1 MTENKPG
8 NNSYLHRLQEAVVVF
23 DGAMGTGL
31 QKLRLPKEAF
41 GNDRYA
47 GCFDYLVLSRPEAVK
62 KVHTSFLEAGVDV
75 IETNTFRSNAF
86 TLAEFGL
93 EDRVLEIN
101 SAAARLAKNLAEAYS
116 TPGNPRFVAGSLG
129 PSGFLPSSGDP
140 HLGSQDF
147 DNLAAAFRE
156 QGRGLIAGGA
166 DLLLIETSQDILE
179 VKAAVEG
186 CLTAMEEERKKLPL
200 QVQVT
205 LDTTGRMLLGTDIE
219 TVLAVL
225 EDLPVDIIGLNCS
238 TGPEH
243 MRRPVEYL
251 SRYSSKPISAIPN
264 AGMPVNRGGEAYYP
278 MEPEDFAAG
287 LEDFVLNLGVQV
299 IGGCCGT
306 TPEHLSAVLRRVRGI
321 RPKPRTPE
329 PKRDLLASGIKT
341 VSLRQEPAPLIIG
354 ERCNPQGSSLFKK
367 ILLEEK
373 DREASETARRQEEQ
387 GAHALDLATAL
398 SENRDEA
405 GRMVRLIRRFTADGI
420 EAPLIIDTTE
430 PEVMLKALKTAPGRC
445 MLNSTHLESGEGK
458 ARQVFSMAKRYSAA
472 VMLLTID
479 EEGMAKTLERKLQ
492 VARRLYRMAVDEY
505 DLSPGS
511 LVFDLLTFSLA
522 TGQEEYD
529 NSAVATLE
537 VLKALKREFPRVYT
551 SLGVSNVSFGFGK
564 TARRVLNSVFLYHAV
579 QVGLDMAIVNAA
591 GIIPYGE
598 LEETSR
604 QRAEDLLFH
613 RRADALN
620 RFITFFETRQEEESD
635 PAAARESLLDPAATL
650 AENILKRR
658 SFRLKETVEAL
669 IGPLRGPEASG
680 KAVETLN
687 TVLLPAMKEVGD
699 RFGRGEIIL
708 PFVLQSAEVMKE
720 TVDLLEGY
728 LEKGSGPSRGR
739 VILATVAGDVHDIGK
754 NLVGTILSNNGYTV
768 VDLGKQVPV
777 ETLVDEIEK
786 NGADALGLSALLVST
801 SLQMALAVKELAKRK
816 ICLPVLVGGAAIN
829 EAFAREISL
838 LDDGSSYS
846 GGVYYCRDAFEGL
859 SRLNSLAAD
868 RGIPKQPAINAG
880 KPETPAGK
888 APLPRKPSRAQAALP
903 LHPVPR
909 PPFLGYCRPELPAKG
924 VVDLINRKQLFLL
937 HWGASKAEKTLRP
950 GILEDMEE
958 RYRRLAEESLEKGYI
973 HPQGLYGFFPVASDG
988 DTLLVL
994 SPENPSSGEVLE
1006 RFHLPPEREGTS
1018 SAAAG
1023 FRPKEAAEHDIGLF
1037 QTVTAGGEALRH
1049 LEDLQARHKYT
1060 DAYYFHGFAAQ
1071 AAEAAAEY
1079 IFSLATE
1086 QLGVDRKA
1094 VRRISWGYPAAPDLT
1109 EHEKL
1114 LRLLPAAKELGMS
1127 LTSAGQLVP
1136 EFSTAAMMVY
1146 KPIQEGDSHAD

>member
-1 MTENKPG
+1 MTENRIK
-8 NNSYLHRLQEAVVVF
+8 NNNYLHRLLEAVVVF

-31 QKLRLPKEAF
+31 QKLRLSKEAF
-41 GNDRYA
+41 GDDRRV
-47 GCFDYLVLSRPEAVK
+47 GCFDYLVVSCPEAVK
-62 KVHTSFLEAGVDV
+62 GVHKSFLEVGVDV

-93 EDRVLEIN
+93 EDQVLQIN
-101 SAAARLAKNLAEAYS
+101 STAARLAKDLAEEYS
-116 TPGNPRFVAGSLG
+116 TPEKPRFVAGSLG

-156 QGRGLIAGGA
+156 QGRGLITGGA

-186 CLTAMEEERKKLPL
+186 CLTAMEAEGKKLPL

-264 AGMPVNRGGEAYYP
+264 AGMPVNRGGEAFYP
-278 MEPEDFAAG
+278 MEPEDFADG
-287 LEDFVLNLGVQV
+287 LEDFVKNLGVQV

-306 TPEHLSAVLRRVRGI
+306 TPEHLSAVLRRVQGMK
-321 RPKPRTPE
+321 PKPRTIP
-329 PKRDLLASGIKT
+329 PRRDLLASGIKT

-430 PEVMLKALKTAPGRC
+430 PEVMLRALKAAPGRC
-445 MLNSTHLESGEGK
+445 MLNSTHLESGEEK
-458 ARQVFSMAKRYSAA
+458 ARKVFAMAKRYNAA

-479 EEGMAKTLERKLQ
+479 EEGMAKTVERKLTI
-492 VARRLYRMAVDEY
+492 ARRLYRMAVEEY
-505 DLSPGS
+505 GLSPGS

-522 TGQEEYD
+522 TGQEEYND
-529 NSAVATLE
+529 SAVATLE
-537 VLKALKREFPRVYT
+537 ALKALKREFPAVYT

-564 TARRVLNSVFLYHAV
+564 TARRVLNSVFLYHSV
-579 QVGLDMAIVNAA
+579 QAGLDMAIVNAA
-591 GIIPYGE
+591 GITPYGE
-598 LEETSR
+598 LEEASR
-604 QRAEDLLFH
+604 RVAEDLLLH
-613 RRADALN
+613 RRTDALD
-620 RFITFFETRQEEESD
+620 RFVEFFETRQEKEIDSAAVRETLTD
-635 PAAARESLLDPAATL
+635 PAAVL

-658 SFRLKETVEAL
+658 GSRLKETVEAL
-669 IGPLRGPEASG
+669 IGPLRGNEASE
-680 KAVETLN
+680 KAIETIN
-687 TVLLPAMKEVGD
+687 TVLLPTMKEVGD

-728 LEKGSGPSRGR
+728 LEKGSGPSRGT
-739 VILATVAGDVHDIGK
+739 VVLATVAGDVHDIGK

-801 SLQMALAVKELAKRK
+801 SLQMGLAVKELARRK
-816 ICLPVLVGGAAIN
+816 IYLPVLVGGAAIN

-838 LDDGSSYS
+838 LDDGSCYS

-859 SRLNSLAAD
+859 SRLNSLGAD
-868 RGIPKQPAINAG
+868 QGDPRNPAGASVKQ
-880 KPETPAGK
+880 KMSVGK
-888 APLPRKPSRAQAALP
+888 APLPRKPSGTPAASP
-903 LHPVPR
+903 SHPVPR
-909 PPFLGYCRPELPAKG
+909 PPFLGYRRPELPVQG

-937 HWGASKAEKTLRP
+937 HWGASSAEKSLRP
-950 GILEDMEE
+950 GILADMEE
-958 RYRRLAEESLEKGYI
+958 QFKRMTEESLEKGYI
-973 HPQGLYGFFPVASDG
+973 HPQGLYGFFPVVSDG
-988 DTLLVL
+988 DSLLVL
-994 SPENPSSGEVLE
+994 SSENTTGADVLE
-1006 RFHLPPEREGTS
+1006 RFYLPPEREGGP

-1023 FRPKEAAEHDIGLF
+1023 FRQKDASEYDIGLF
-1037 QTVTAGGEALRH
+1037 QVVTAGGEALRR
-1049 LEDLQARHKYT
+1049 LEDLQKQHKYT
-1060 DAYYFHGFAAQ
+1060 EAYYFHGFAAQ
-1071 AAEAAAEY
+1071 AAEAAAQY
-1079 IFSLATE
+1079 IYTLATE
-1086 QLGVDRKA
+1086 QLKVDKKT
-1094 VRRISWGYPAAPDLT
+1094 VRRISWGYPAAPDLS

-1114 LRLLPAAKELGMS
+1114 FRLLPAAKELGMS

-1146 KPIQEGDSHAD
+1146 KPSNKGASHAD